1 MRNRG
6 GVVLNSAGNSN
17 TDLGY
22 NDNPYIIHVAAT
34 TSSDAKAS
42 FSNYGNV
49 IDIAA
54 PGSSIHTTTTG
65 GGYTSSSGTSH
76 ASPVAAGVVAL
87 IMAANPRLSPD
98 EVEAILEESA
108 DDLGSN
114 GWDKYFGH
122 GRVNA
127 AAAVQLATGGTAA
140 DVSPPSVSITS
151 PVAGSTVGGT
161 VPVDVSAT
169 DNVGVQRV
177 ELRANGVRVGTDYT
191 RPYTF
196 VWDGTGQ
203 PSGTAV
209 TLTAYGY
216 DAAGNIGEDSI
227 TVTLSIADTTP
238 PVVTAPPA
246 VSREATGP
254 LTSVSLGVASAV
266 DDMDGAV
273 PVTADPDGPFRVG
286 QHTVVWSATDSSGN
300 TGSAQQ
306 RVTVKDTT
314 PPVVNAPADITVQ
327 ASGTLTSVSLGQAT
341 AEDRVDGS
349 VTAVPDDRGPFPV
362 GTTTVT
368 WRATDTAGNT
378 ASAIQRVTVSAPA
391 VDTPPVVSAPA
402 DLVVEA
408 SGPLTAVDPGEA
420 YAVDDEDGPVPV
432 SPDQTGPF
440 APGVHVI
447 TWTARD
453 SAGNVASA
461 GQQITVRDTTPP
473 GITPPDD
480 ITVGASGFLTEVDL
494 GRATA
499 YDLVSGSIT
508 PVPSQTGPFESGTH
522 NIDWSATDQAGNRS
536 RARQKITVLP
546 LVNLVIDQ
554 TVSEGT
560 TVKVTAFL
568 SGRAPRYPVTIPYS
582 VSGSAVN
589 PQDHD
594 AADGIITIS
603 SGTTGGVV
611 FHVVDDGGTGESNES
626 VVFTLQAPQG
636 AVLGASASHTV
647 TIIEDN
653 VAPLV
658 DLYMEQGGSPTWI
671 VSPDNGPV
679 RVTALVSDANSHDT
693 HSFDWSLSDN
703 SLVDT
708 GDAGDAE
715 FMFDPQWLADGI
727 YTVSVSVTDSGVPA
741 EAVTAE
747 TLIRVSASSA
757 DRDRMDTD
765 LDGIPDYL
773 DAIDDPA
780 ILQGA
785 TGADS
790 ASLLVTEPGLG
801 LRLGVAALAAGQ
813 NTAWVSMQG
822 IESFA
827 AQVGGAAAGMDDG
840 LTYSNGFFDF
850 EITGLP
856 EAGDIARVVIPLDVP
871 VGTAARYRK
880 YDLFRGWQDFVEDS
894 RNKLASAPGSADSC
908 PEPGSSAYQNGLHT
922 GDYCIQLTLE
932 DGGPNDADT
941 LRNGVIRDP
950 GGIGMVAP
958 AAADDGGSGGGGGSS
973 GGGGGGGGGG
983 CTVGNR
989 TVLDPVLLLV
999 ILLSLVGV
1007 MRTAVF
1013 PATRR

>member
-1 MRNRG
+1 M
-6 GVVLNSAGNSN
+6 
-17 TDLGY
+17 
-22 NDNPYIIHVAAT
+22 
-34 TSSDAKAS
+34 
-42 FSNYGNV
+42 
-49 IDIAA
+49 
-54 PGSSIHTTTTG
+54 
-65 GGYTSSSGTSH
+65 
-76 ASPVAAGVVAL
+76 
-87 IMAANPRLSPD
+87 
-98 EVEAILEESA
+98 
-108 DDLGSN
+108 
-114 GWDKYFGH
+114 
-122 GRVNA
+122 
-127 AAAVQLATGGTAA
+127 
-140 DVSPPSVSITS
+140 
-151 PVAGSTVGGT
+151 
-161 VPVDVSAT
+161 
-169 DNVGVQRV
+169 
-177 ELRANGVRVGTDYT
+177 
-191 RPYTF
+191 
-196 VWDGTGQ
+196 
-203 PSGTAV
+203 
-209 TLTAYGY
+209 
-216 DAAGNIGEDSI
+216 
-227 TVTLSIADTTP
+227 
-238 PVVTAPPA
+238 
-246 VSREATGP
+246 
-254 LTSVSLGVASAV
+254 
-266 DDMDGAV
+266 
-273 PVTADPDGPFRVG
+273 
-286 QHTVVWSATDSSGN
+286 
-300 TGSAQQ
+300 
-306 RVTVKDTT
+306 TVK
-314 PPVVNAPADITVQ
+314 
-327 ASGTLTSVSLGQAT
+327 
-341 AEDRVDGS
+341 
-349 VTAVPDDRGPFPV
+349 
-362 GTTTVT
+362 
-368 WRATDTAGNT
+368 
-378 ASAIQRVTVSAPA
+378 
-391 VDTPPVVSAPA
+391 
-402 DLVVEA
+402 
-408 SGPLTAVDPGEA
+408 
-420 YAVDDEDGPVPV
+420 
-432 SPDQTGPF
+432 
-440 APGVHVI
+440 
-447 TWTARD
+447 
-453 SAGNVASA
+453 
-461 GQQITVRDTTPP
+461 
-473 GITPPDD
+473 
-480 ITVGASGFLTEVDL
+480 
-494 GRATA
+494 
-499 YDLVSGSIT
+499 
-508 PVPSQTGPFESGTH
+508 
-522 NIDWSATDQAGNRS
+522 
-536 RARQKITVLP
+536 
-546 LVNLVIDQ
+546 
-554 TVSEGT
+554 
-560 TVKVTAFL
+560 AFL
-568 SGRAPRYPVTIPYS
+568 SGQAPRYPVTIPYT

-603 SGTTGGVV
+603 SGTSGEVV
-611 FHVVDDGGTGESNES
+611 FHVVDDGGTGESNET

-636 AVLGASASHTV
+636 AVLGASDSHTV

-658 DLYMEQGGSPTWI
+658 DLNMEQGGSPTWI

-679 RVTALVSDANSHDT
+679 RVAALVSDANSHDT

-727 YTVSVSVTDSGVPA
+727 YTVSVSITDSGVPA

-747 TLIRVSASSA
+747 TLIRASASSA

-780 ILQGA
+780 ILQGG

-827 AQVGGAAAGMDDG
+827 AQVGGAAAGIDDG

-856 EAGDIARVVIPLDVP
+856 EARDIARVVIPLDVP

-908 PEPGSSAYQNGLHT
+908 PEPGSSAYRNGLHT

-950 GGIGMVAP
+950 GGIGMAAP

-989 TVLDPVLLLV
+989 AVFDPVLLLV